1 MSLENIKKEFP
12 LHVLV
17 WNNEF
22 AELDTEI
29 TENEVSPFSKQL
41 TVDSSFPKL

>member
-29 TENEVSPFSKQL
+29 TEKEVSPFSKQL
-41 TVDSSFPKL
+41 TVDSSFPK